1 MKKTPNGEF
10 NNIEYFTNT
19 PIDENKIEK
28 TETKIEPKQ
37 PPKDINELEEKLKE
51 FDYKYHCNLCPYFC
65 FYKLYYS
72 KIEKKIY
79 ISVHCQNNSFHK
91 ELLSLEDFLNRKET
105 KFVKMLKVCEICKS
119 HRKNSEEFS
128 LSQIVILRFV
138 KIVKKNIHINHNL

>member
-72 KIEKKIY
+72 KTEKKFTFQFI
-79 ISVHCQNNSFHK
+79 
-91 ELLSLEDFLNRKET
+91 
-105 KFVKMLKVCEICKS
+105 
-119 HRKNSEEFS
+119 
-128 LSQIVILRFV
+128 V
-138 KIVKKNIHINHNL
+138 KIILFIKNYYH